1 MKHIAIAVIAAAA
14 LAVIGPRISQEPA
27 QAQETAAAP
36 HELLAPSDYRA
47 VPSRSHAEPESPTLH
62 FRR

>member
-1 MKHIAIAVIAAAA
+1 MKHIAIAVIAAAV
-14 LAVIGPRISQEPA
+14 LAVVGPRISQGQPKE
-27 QAQETAAAP
+27 AAAAA

-47 VPSRSHAEPESPTLH
+47 VPSRDQAEPELPTLH